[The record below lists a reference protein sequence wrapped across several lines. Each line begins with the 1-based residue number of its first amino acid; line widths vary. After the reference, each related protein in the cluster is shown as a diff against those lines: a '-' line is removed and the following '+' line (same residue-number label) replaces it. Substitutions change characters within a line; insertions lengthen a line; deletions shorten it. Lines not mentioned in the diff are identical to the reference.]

1 MEIRLLKLELEN
13 FKGIKKKAIDFGG
26 KDTVISGANA
36 TGKTTIVDAFTWL
49 LFDKDSSDRS
59 SFSIKTHDDKG
70 QAISGLSHTVTA
82 LLSVNNKE
90 MELSKTY
97 EEKWT
102 KRRGE
107 AAHQLTG
114 HTTTYSIDGV
124 PVKKSEYNDKI
135 ENLVDV
141 DTFKLVANPLYFSE
155 GLHWEKRRDLLME
168 ILGELD
174 DTEVLKSN
182 VGLSPLDEVLSSG
195 EDIAEFEKKVKA
207 KKRKLNEQIK
217 TIPTRIDE
225 VHRGLPE
232 EEDLRELERKA
243 EIMKGSIEKLDQSIE
258 SMASAAEE
266 REKKKV
272 ALIKE
277 EYLIKGQIAATEED
291 IKKLMSS
298 QVSAAYNHRNQ
309 TESEMLDLR
318 SDRHRLENGLQ
329 SIDFK
334 IESKTNELAQK
345 KKETEELR
353 DEFFK
358 VDEEQLELD
367 DDVFICP
374 TCKQDL
380 PPGQI
385 ESKRS
390 ELVANFEKR
399 KDKTLARIRE
409 RGRAA
414 ADCVKALNDEIAELQ
429 LAKSEEEKDISAV
442 TARIEDLAK
451 ELESELPKPV
461 ETDEIKKLKETI
473 EDVLKPKLAEVRKKL
488 DGDVSVD
495 GKSDLKDKKR
505 DLVETLE
512 GIRVRVQ
519 SQKQREK
526 GLERITELEKEEQ
539 NLAQEIAKLEGQEFL
554 VEEFAK
560 TKVNLLESRVN
571 EKFKTVGFKLFNQL
585 VNGGI
590 EPTCEALIGGVPYPD
605 ANNAAKINSGLEII
619 DVISDHYG
627 VRTPIFIDNSEAVN
641 ELYRGSG
648 QMISLRVTGDKE
660 LKIKEEL

>member
-1 MEIRLLKLELEN
+1 
-13 FKGIKKKAIDFGG
+13 
-26 KDTVISGANA
+26 
-36 TGKTTIVDAFTWL
+36 
-49 LFDKDSSDRS
+49 
-59 SFSIKTHDDKG
+59 
-70 QAISGLSHTVTA
+70 
-82 LLSVNNKE
+82 
-90 MELSKTY
+90 
-97 EEKWT
+97 
-102 KRRGE
+102 
-107 AAHQLTG
+107 
-114 HTTTYSIDGV
+114 
-124 PVKKSEYNDKI
+124 
-135 ENLVDV
+135 
-141 DTFKLVANPLYFSE
+141 
-155 GLHWEKRRDLLME
+155 
-168 ILGELD
+168 
-174 DTEVLKSN
+174 
-182 VGLSPLDEVLSSG
+182 
-195 EDIAEFEKKVKA
+195 
-207 KKRKLNEQIK
+207 
-217 TIPTRIDE
+217 
-225 VHRGLPE
+225 
-232 EEDLRELERKA
+232 
-243 EIMKGSIEKLDQSIE
+243 
-258 SMASAAEE
+258 
-266 REKKKV
+266 
-272 ALIKE
+272 
-277 EYLIKGQIAATEED
+277 
-291 IKKLMSS
+291 
-298 QVSAAYNHRNQ
+298 
-309 TESEMLDLR
+309 
-318 SDRHRLENGLQ
+318 
-329 SIDFK
+329 
-334 IESKTNELAQK
+334 
-345 KKETEELR
+345 LR